1 MGQILQF
8 VRPYDVF
15 DPDTLIILGDAYDR
29 AIASLHDGGQPT
41 IVRETMAIRMFEL
54 ASKGER
60 DRDRLCRAALV
71 AFGSRI

>member
-8 VRPYDVF
+8 IRPYDVF
-15 DPDTLIILGDAYDR
+15 DPDTLIILGDAYDT

-60 DRDRLCRAALV
+60 DRDRLCRAALG
-71 AFGSRI
+71 ALGSRI

>member
-15 DPDTLIILGDAYDR
+15 DPDTLIVLGDADDR

-60 DRDRLCRAALV
+60 DRDRLCRAALGTL
-71 AFGSRI
+71 GSRI